1 MTGRKLLSVHWILPV
16 VGLALVAV
24 LGGSSS
30 LAAASE
36 GAFALTTSNNLQT
49 PGQAPAQPRPSGR
62 GAAPSTLGWKWWS
75 DVEVQKE
82 LGLSPEKVRN
92 IDDYF
97 NRRDADLRPVM
108 HEFVKQSEELD
119 KMTRAAV
126 VDESTY
132 LLQVMRVESTR
143 QRLNES
149 RTVMLYR
156 MYRQLTPDQHRKLQ
170 DILDRRYS
178 RGGRGRGAADAN

>member
-1 MTGRKLLSVHWILPV
+1 VTGRKLLSLRWTLPAA
-16 VGLALVAV
+16 GLVV
-24 LGGSSS
+24 LGLVGNTSS
-30 LAAASE
+30 LSATSK
-36 GAFALTTSNNLQT
+36 GALALTTANSAQP

-62 GAAPSTLGWKWWS
+62 GAAPSTLGWKWWN
-75 DVEVQKE
+75 DVDVQKD

-170 DILDRRYS
+170 DLLDRRFN
-178 RGGRGRGAADAN
+178 RGGRGRGAADAK

>member
-1 MTGRKLLSVHWILPV
+1 MTGRKLLSVRWILPV
-16 VGLALVAV
+16 AGLALVSF

-36 GAFALTTSNNLQT
+36 RALVLTTASNVQT
-49 PGQAPAQPRPSGR
+49 PGQAPAQPRASGR
-62 GAAPSTLGWKWWS
+62 GAGPSTLGWKWWS
-75 DVEVQKE
+75 DVDVQKE

-108 HEFVKQSEELD
+108 HEFVRQSEELD

-170 DILDRRYS
+170 DLLDRRFN
-178 RGGRGRGAADAN
+178 RGGRGRGAADAK